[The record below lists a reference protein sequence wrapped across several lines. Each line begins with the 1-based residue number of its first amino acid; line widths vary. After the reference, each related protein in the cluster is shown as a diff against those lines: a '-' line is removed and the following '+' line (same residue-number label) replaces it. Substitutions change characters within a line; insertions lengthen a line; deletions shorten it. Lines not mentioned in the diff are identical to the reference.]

1 MSKIDVIKK
10 NLQFQELVKESGVNS
25 ILKEEYLIPDTH
37 PDVQEIL
44 LIEANPIISSKEV
57 ISDKIMIEGKM
68 EYNVIYIPREDNMVV
83 NSVSYSEKFTN
94 YLDVNN
100 DEHKIICEVDCKLEH
115 IDAKVMNERKIE
127 IESSVK
133 IVYEIYKGTEFEFVE
148 DIAGSVDVQ
157 IQKKTD
163 TINRLATS
171 MEVELLSKSMI
182 RVSMDKPEI
191 DKILKCSMMLHK
203 REIKIGEDKI
213 YLACYCRV
221 SILYIAKDSEEIY
234 HLEDDIYISK
244 DEDSEGLI
252 SNMIP
257 SVVYEIENKDI
268 SLEEDDLGETR
279 IVNLE
284 CLVKAVI
291 KIFSN
296 EDIEAVD
303 DAYSAEFL
311 LELKSEEFSLGVVE
325 GIQSIESTIKDNFPL
340 KEGDK
345 IPGAI
350 ISSIGNIM
358 VSDKRITQNKLTVE
372 GVINVK
378 VIYESKGEKQ
388 SPSKMEGEIP
398 FTSVLDISGI
408 TEGMKA
414 IAKCNIED
422 IYASVEANTIGVKA
436 IISIEAKIYSKVNK
450 TFISDII
457 EVEGEVEDKKASVTI
472 YVVSKGDTLWKI
484 AKKYNTTVDEIIG
497 INDIEEPEMLKVSEK
512 LLIPGRAKF

>member
-10 NLQFQELVKESGVNS
+10 SLQFQELIKESSVNS

-44 LIEANPIISSKEV
+44 LIEATPIISSKEV
-57 ISDKIMIEGKM
+57 MTDKVMIQGKI

-83 NSVSYSEKFTN
+83 NSVCYSEKFTN
-94 YLDVNN
+94 YLDINN

-127 IESSVK
+127 IESSIK

-148 DIAGSVDVQ
+148 DIEGSVDVQ

-171 MEVELLSKSMI
+171 MEVELLSKSTI
-182 RVSMDKPEI
+182 RVSMDKPQI
-191 DKILKCSMMLHK
+191 DKTLKCSMALHK

-213 YLACYCRV
+213 YLACYCKV

-234 HLEDDIYISK
+234 HLEDDIYMSK
-244 DEDSEGLI
+244 EEDSEGIL
-252 SNMIP
+252 SNMNP

-268 SLEEDDLGETR
+268 SLEEDDLGEIR

-284 CLVKAVI
+284 CLVKAII

-296 EDIEAVD
+296 EEIEAVD
-303 DAYSAEFL
+303 DAYSAESL
-311 LELKSEEFSLGVVE
+311 LDLKSEEFSLGVVE
-325 GIQSIESTIKDNFPL
+325 GIQSIESTIKDNFSL

-345 IPGAI
+345 IPGVI
-350 ISSIGNIM
+350 VSSIGNIM
-358 VSDKRITQNKLTVE
+358 VSEKKITQNKLTVE
-372 GVINVK
+372 GIISVK
-378 VIYESKGEKQ
+378 VIYKSKGEKQ
-388 SPSKMEGEIP
+388 FPAKIEGEIP
-398 FTSVLDISGI
+398 FTSVLDISRI

-414 IAKCNIED
+414 IVKCNIEG
-422 IYASVEANTIGVKA
+422 IYASVEANTIAIKA

-450 TFISDII
+450 KFISDII
-457 EVEGEVEDKKASVTI
+457 EVEGEVEDKKASVII

-484 AKKYNTTVDEIIG
+484 AKKYNTTVDEIIR
-497 INDIEEPEMLKVSEK
+497 INNIEDPEEMKMGEK
-512 LLIPGRAKF
+512 LLISGRAKF